1 MSRAEQDGS
10 NPLVSVQPNAL
21 KFVCKFYLISVFT
34 PMHACNAY
42 IHDSIPRLCD
52 QLVHGTGDDC
62 SFDKFMELDY
72 EDSSD

>member
-1 MSRAEQDGS
+1 MTVDGS
-10 NPLVSVQPNAL
+10 NPLVFVQPNAL

-52 QLVHGTGDDC
+52 QLVHRTGDDC